1 VSSNAY
7 VSANAGDTWTAAR
20 VNDLPQGVLA
30 KTTATAN
37 AGPTSGTTELDIITL
52 TAITLNASDR
62 RLLLKFYCRGYS
74 CSNAGDLFTV
84 RLKEGATTLTDGAY
98 LPSATGVASIGAYLE
113 VYIDSAATGS
123 HTYKATI
130 VRSIGSGTATVAG
143 TATAPITISVMDVG
157 KV

>member
-1 VSSNAY
+1 MVSASYAA
-7 VSANAGDTWTAAR
+7 ANAGDTWTAAR

-30 KTTATAN
+30 KTTTTSN
-37 AGPTSGTTELDIITL
+37 VGPTSGTTELDIITL
-52 TAITLNASDR
+52 PAITLNASDR

-74 CSNAGDLFTV
+74 TTGAGDLYTV
-84 RLKEGATTLTDGAY
+84 RLKEGATTLTDAAY

-130 VRSIGSGTATVAG
+130 VRSIGAGTATVGG

-157 KV
+157 RV